1 MATIVQT
8 RLGKWKAV
16 IRKRGWPTVSKTF
29 RIQKDALNWARRTE
43 VEIEKGIFIDPS
55 HSERITF
62 DKALTR
68 YLSEVVPTKKPATQ
82 ETDKYCA
89 EPLRA
94 YFGKY
99 SLAAIGP
106 ELVAEYRD
114 KRLETGIQRKDRATG
129 RPRAALDPATGK
141 PKTLSANTVRL
152 ELALLSHLFNT
163 AIREWGLG
171 LVRNPVSSIRKP
183 SPGQGRDRRLRGN
196 EEAKLRHALANYSN
210 PMLGWIFDIA
220 LETGMRSGEIAGLHL
235 HQVDVRR
242 RVVRLAVTK
251 NESARTV
258 PLTRRAAEVFAQAL
272 GNPTRPEGCDLVF
285 FGEPGR
291 DGKRRPYTFTK
302 AWNGIKTSLGL
313 SDLHF
318 HDLRHE
324 AVSRLVEAGFSDQEV
339 SAISGHKSMQMLKRY
354 THLRAEDLV
363 DRLDSIGVPRE
374 GRLKDADT
382 SYRAGRGA

>member
-16 IRKRGWPTVSKTF
+16 VRKRGWPTVSKTF
-29 RIQKDALNWARRTE
+29 RIQKDALTWAKRTE
-43 VEIEKGIFIDPS
+43 VEIEKGIFIDPA

-99 SLAAIGP
+99 SLAAISP
-106 ELVAEYRD
+106 DLVAGYRD
-114 KRLETGIQRKDRATG
+114 KRLATPIQRIDRTTKK
-129 RPRAALDPATGK
+129 PRVLLDPLTGE
-141 PKTLSANTVRL
+141 PRTLSANTVRL

-163 AIREWGLG
+163 AIREWRLG
-171 LVRNPVSSIRKP
+171 LVRNPVSGIRKP
-183 SPGQGRDRRLRGN
+183 SPGVGRDRRLRGN
-196 EEAKLRHALANYSN
+196 EETRLKHALASYSN

-220 LETGMRSGEIAGLHL
+220 LETGMRSGEIAGLRL
-235 HQVDVRR
+235 HQVDVQR
-242 RVVRLAVTK
+242 RVVRLTVTK

-258 PLTRRAAEVFAQAL
+258 PLTRRAVEVFALAL
-272 GNPTRPEGCDLVF
+272 DNPTRPEGCDLVF

-291 DGKRRPYTFTK
+291 DGKRRPYTFAK
-302 AWNGIKTSLGL
+302 VWNGIKTSLGL
-313 SDLHF
+313 GDLHF

-363 DRLDSIGVPRE
+363 DRLDAIAKPNKSS
-374 GRLKDADT
+374 A
-382 SYRAGRGA
+382 